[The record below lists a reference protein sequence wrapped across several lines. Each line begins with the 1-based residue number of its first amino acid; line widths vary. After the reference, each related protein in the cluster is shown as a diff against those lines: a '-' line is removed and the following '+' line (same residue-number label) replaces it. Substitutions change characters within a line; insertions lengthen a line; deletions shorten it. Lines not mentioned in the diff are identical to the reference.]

1 MGRYNNKQ
9 IKQIENDIKSFLD
22 EEKDKEEAR
31 RNGLWAN
38 VDLCVYDVV
47 RMTEDEFT
55 RLSAIPNF
63 GNIIVQ
69 GKMNSMNLAT
79 AIKYYNL
86 DLYAKYKLL
95 LDDYV
100 EAIDDNEEEYIDD
113 GENYTYNK
121 ALRSGF
127 KYYLNK
133 YGVQHTPNTYAK
145 HRINSYK
152 PSFLETYE
160 NDVKE

>member
-1 MGRYNNKQ
+1 MGRYN
-9 IKQIENDIKSFLD
+9 KQIENDIKSFLD
-22 EEKDKEEAR
+22 EEKDKEETR

-69 GKMNSMNLAT
+69 GKMNSMNFAT

-100 EAIDDNEEEYIDD
+100 EAIDDNEDEEDEEEYIDD
-113 GENYTYNK
+113 GNIGYG
-121 ALRSGF
+121 A
-127 KYYLNK
+127 YLNNK
-133 YGVQHTPNTYAK
+133 HHIRHAVNPFAK
-145 HRINSYK
+145 HRVSLINQVS
-152 PSFLETYE
+152 
-160 NDVKE
+160 